1 MKSAT
6 FSRILEIFEI
16 SVFLYFW
23 TPGNI
28 GNLIFLYFWTPGNIG
43 NLSLQHSPES
53 WKYYPN
59 PEPNPKSLFLIN
71 IYPCSAPDRAEVAQ
85 VGTPLYFCAQ
95 ARYLRA
101 LGLRRGLRCP
111 EDVSMETQVSQSV
124 PQDCPRCSKEAT
136 KVPKRET
143 KGAQCGPQSMP
154 WHSKVRSKESH
165 IPQNSRSTAPAA
177 TMLVIS
183 VAVLLVLLP
192 FGLLL
197 LSLVLIPSPLHYY
210 PYYYTTTGGEWWGL
224 VCPARP
230 PERPP
235 RPGAYI
241 LLCYYY
247 Y

>member
-1 MKSAT
+1 M
-6 FSRILEIFEI
+6 
-16 SVFLYFW
+16 
-23 TPGNI
+23 
-28 GNLIFLYFWTPGNIG
+28 
-43 NLSLQHSPES
+43 
-53 WKYYPN
+53 PN
-59 PEPNPKSLFLIN
+59 PYSLLIYIPALPQTARKSHKLG
-71 IYPCSAPDRAEVAQ
+71 P
-85 VGTPLYFCAQ
+85 PLYFCAQ

-124 PQDCPRCSKEAT
+124 PQDCPRCSKEDR

-154 WHSKVRSKESH
+154 WHSNVRSEGSQ
-165 IPQNSRSTAPAA
+165 IPQNSRSTAPAG
-177 TMLVIS
+177 TMLAIS

-210 PYYYTTTGGEWWGL
+210 PYYYTTTGGGRWGL

-230 PERPP
+230 PERRP
-235 RPGAYI
+235 RPGACI